1 MIIQRFRSG
10 MMLGA
15 AILVA
20 QLGYSASH
28 TNVQAQQRIE
38 REVRRELIALPSYSL
53 FDHFTFRV
61 DGDTVTLMGKVSQP
75 TLKTD
80 AERVAKRIEGIRKVT
95 NQIEVLP
102 LSASDDHLRRVLYE
116 SIYGHSALQTLAVRA
131 VPPIHII
138 VDNGT
143 VTLEGVVANE
153 LQKNVARV
161 QANSV
166 AGVFVLTNN
175 LRVERS
181 S

>member
-1 MIIQRFRSG
+1 MMIQRFRSG

-75 TLKTD
+75 TLKAD
-80 AERVAKRIEGIRKVT
+80 AERVAKRIEGVRK
-95 NQIEVLP
+95 
-102 LSASDDHLRRVLYE
+102 
-116 SIYGHSALQTLAVRA
+116 
-131 VPPIHII
+131 
-138 VDNGT
+138 
-143 VTLEGVVANE
+143 
-153 LQKNVARV
+153 
-161 QANSV
+161 
-166 AGVFVLTNN
+166 
-175 LRVERS
+175 
-181 S
+181 